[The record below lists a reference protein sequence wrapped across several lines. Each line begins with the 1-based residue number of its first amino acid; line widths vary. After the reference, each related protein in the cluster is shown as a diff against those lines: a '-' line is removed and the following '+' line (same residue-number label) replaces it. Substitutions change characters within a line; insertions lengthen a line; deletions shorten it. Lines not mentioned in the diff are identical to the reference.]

1 MLFWFVRIGK
11 DFLEILIL
19 LGLVMNNF
27 HYFGLFLSTNTKNV
41 LMDGLTGITD
51 YNIAL
56 GVADRIFIDHCT
68 LLHKSQLEG
77 NEELQSYLE
86 SNLGKSISIK
96 LEAIGISDKAMAFRV
111 GGVDNICA
119 NEVPHITIA
128 TFRGGNPVDS
138 NKITNW
144 RYIEPIIVNVRLEKR

>member
-1 MLFWFVRIGK
+1 MK
-11 DFLEILIL
+11 D
-19 LGLVMNNF
+19 
-27 HYFGLFLSTNTKNV
+27 YQYYGLFLDTDTKNM
-41 LMDGLTGITD
+41 LMDTLTDNID

-56 GVADRIFIDHCT
+56 GVADRIFLDHCT

-86 SNLGKSISIK
+86 SNLGKFISIK
-96 LEAIGISDKAMAFRV
+96 LETIGISDKAMAFGV

-144 RYIEPIIVNVRLEKR
+144 RYIKSVVIIAKLEKR